1 MDFVGDVNPFKES
14 GAGVQFFS
22 AEGVPAG
29 QRLASVVGL
38 VEELIVVPDPEYHW
52 VDSFRTSRLS
62 NERRQLLL
70 YELSGKL
77 RRQMGR
83 KVLEAG
89 GNHVL
94 GYQQDFDLEGE
105 HSGFIVARGLGT
117 SVKLRSEADLRSLL
131 SPRKAE
137 RPSRAG
143 RASTARPP
151 RMARRPPSS
160 RPRSP
165 PSVAAPSRRPSCP
178 CSRSPSGPRRRGAAT
193 HTSWAR
199 AR

>member
-1 MDFVGDVNPFKES
+1 MC
-14 GAGVQFFS
+14 AGLKGGRV
-22 AEGVPAG
+22 ED
-29 QRLASVVGL
+29 LVVTH
-38 VEELIVVPDPEYHW
+38 DPEYHW
-52 VDSFRTSRLS
+52 VDSFRTARLS

-83 KVLEAG
+83 EVLEAG

-137 RPSRAG
+137 AEPSRPRWFTRRRPARSATRSSP
-143 RASTARPP
+143 RA
-151 RMARRPPSS
+151 PPSS
-160 RPRSP
+160 
-165 PSVAAPSRRPSCP
+165 A
-178 CSRSPSGPRRRGAAT
+178 
-193 HTSWAR
+193 
-199 AR
+199 